1 MYRSYS
7 YNDMPK
13 PITQKKCDKPLS
25 PPQKEMAKCKEEKKE
40 GNFIFG
46 NFEADDII
54 LLIVILALIL
64 EDCEDKLLI
73 AALGF
78 IFVSE
83 LL

>member
-13 PITQKKCDKPLS
+13 PITHKKSEVTEHP
-25 PPQKEMAKCKEEKKE
+25 AKREVCEKKNE
-40 GNFIFG
+40 KKDNLIFG
-46 NFEADDII
+46 NFETDDII
-54 LLIVILALIL
+54 LLIVIFALLL

>member
-1 MYRSYS
+1 M
-7 YNDMPK
+7 
-13 PITQKKCDKPLS
+13 C
-25 PPQKEMAKCKEEKKE
+25 EKKSE
-40 GNFIFG
+40 KKDNLIFG

-54 LLIVILALIL
+54 LLIVIFALLL

-83 LL
+83 IL

>member
-1 MYRSYS
+1 
-7 YNDMPK
+7 MPK
-13 PITQKKCDKPLS
+13 PITHKKTEEACS
-25 PPQKEMAKCKEEKKE
+25 PPKKEVCEKKSE
-40 GNFIFG
+40 KRDNLIFG

-54 LLIVILALIL
+54 LLIVIFALLL

-83 LL
+83 IL